1 MEKNILSPRFPK
13 YLLFLFVLVLL
24 LENSCNTGEQKKLVG
39 FVYVIEKAIRTPNDI
54 VPVTK
59 PQVTPYVYTS
69 TCSLDALP
77 VSVKKQKFFDLMLP
91 PILVAKTNL
100 DLTRQEVEKLANK
113 KKLSASDRTMLK
125 RLFNQFKTNDIQTL
139 IMRMHTFPVSIVL
152 AQAAIESGWGSSRF
166 FLQANNPFGIWSFDP
181 KHQRIAAD
189 STRNGT
195 KVFLRQFDDLEQA
208 IGNYYLLLAT
218 GKPFAAFRRARL
230 QTNNPDTLI
239 EALKMYSERRE
250 AYVDD
255 LALVIRTSHLK
266 RYDNYEIAP
275 AFLRKEKTFRLFPE

>member
-1 MEKNILSPRFPK
+1 M
-13 YLLFLFVLVLL
+13 
-24 LENSCNTGEQKKLVG
+24 KKL
-39 FVYVIEKAIRTPNDI
+39 N
-54 VPVTK
+54 
-59 PQVTPYVYTS
+59 
-69 TCSLDALP
+69 
-77 VSVKKQKFFDLMLP
+77 
-91 PILVAKTNL
+91 TNNIQL
-100 DLTRQEVEKLANK
+100 LI
-113 KKLSASDRTMLK
+113 K
-125 RLFNQFKTNDIQTL
+125 RL
-139 IMRMHTFPVSIVL
+139 HTFPVSIVL

-166 FLQANNPFGIWSFDP
+166 FLQANNLFGIWSFDP

-239 EALKMYSERRE
+239 QALKMYSERRE

-275 AFLRKEKTFRLFPE
+275 AFLRKEKTFRLFPEWTPNTCPPDRVSNSSQFRTAFAKALRERVVKESARRRFAPHEQKTVFLCDVLRVLGDKTLTARGGLDNLTRRTQRVFTKVHKGFSTNGGFSETLTPARLNVVRASLPEWH